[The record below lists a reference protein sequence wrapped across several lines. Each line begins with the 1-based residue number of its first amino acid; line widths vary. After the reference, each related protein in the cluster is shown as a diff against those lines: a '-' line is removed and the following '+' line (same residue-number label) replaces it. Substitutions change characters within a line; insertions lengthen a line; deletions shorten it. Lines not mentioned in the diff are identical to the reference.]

1 MAGLAFSAERQGIV
15 PSAGQVLSFKIT
27 PVLGGAI
34 SVENIEVMNFEVIV
48 HITG

>member
-1 MAGLAFSAERQGIV
+1 MRTIALGRAAAGE
-15 PSAGQVLSFKIT
+15 
-27 PVLGGAI
+27 LGGAI